1 MAFCR
6 ASTEL
11 LIVVMDNRVDLQH
24 FAEHLWD
31 NASWTSKCWSRFYS
45 GATAL
50 LCLHSMCR
58 RESQQ
63 WL

>member
-24 FAEHLWD
+24 FAEHL
-31 NASWTSKCWSRFYS
+31 
-45 GATAL
+45 
-50 LCLHSMCR
+50 
-58 RESQQ
+58 
-63 WL
+63 